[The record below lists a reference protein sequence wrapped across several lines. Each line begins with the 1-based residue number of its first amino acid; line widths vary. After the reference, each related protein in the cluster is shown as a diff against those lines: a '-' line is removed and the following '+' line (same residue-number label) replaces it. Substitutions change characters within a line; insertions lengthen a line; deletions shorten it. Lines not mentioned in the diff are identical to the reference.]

1 MHTLERIFG
10 KFTKPFRL
18 YLRLSQNMKKV
29 ENYRISKES
38 SASTHICRLPSRA
51 NRAYSSG
58 LYIANASKAHW
69 EQGVVRNPSSATL
82 QSIRCITGR
91 KGSILPDRVLP
102 DGYSRWAGIVWDN
115 KSPPQREGLK
125 TSVMP
130 SVCQTC

>member
-1 MHTLERIFG
+1 MRTLERIFG

-58 LYIANASKAHW
+58 LSIANASNAHC

-82 QSIRCITGR
+82 QSIRRRYPSNLVTSMLLGVHIVFCIY
-91 KGSILPDRVLP
+91 KFHILPVL
-102 DGYSRWAGIVWDN
+102 SLLIKFRRN
-115 KSPPQREGLK
+115 
-125 TSVMP
+125 
-130 SVCQTC
+130 